1 MRYVSIMDEILQNN
15 NYKLYYNTVYYHEI
29 LQNNNYKL
37 YYNTVYYHKIFT
49 IVELSNLSYVKIK

>member
-1 MRYVSIMDEILQNN
+1 MRYVSIMD
-15 NYKLYYNTVYYHEI
+15 EI